1 MIVEDM
7 KDNMNLDWIDELIKL
22 LPEISPIRKN
32 MIEISGFP
40 RWETVNS
47 NLLAF
52 YFDNNEEHG
61 FNNLFI
67 DSLYDIIEE
76 KTNIQ
81 IFKRQIFET
90 DFSVE
95 REWITVNGKRID
107 ILLSENYNEDEFNS
121 NWAIII
127 ENKLNANLY
136 NDLLNYWDSVK
147 SKNKIGIVLTINP
160 LIDIKKNQ
168 NDKIYFINI
177 THKELSEKVTRN
189 LPKFYLNSDDRHL
202 LFLKEYLLN
211 INSLYQNEKDQ
222 MNMDKILQKF
232 HDKKE
237 EIINLNKMEIELM
250 NYVSKSLYSVM
261 SEFGFKPNT
270 EKTSVETK
278 HFYAD
283 NLFFEEND
291 NFSPFI
297 ESLSKL
303 RFWLKIGQLR
313 YEKTIS
319 GVFELF
325 GRENTIYGTKLIK
338 RLEELNLKTDYVK
351 FGSRGFDGSTYFH
364 LYYFE
369 IPIDNFEK
377 IGFKD
382 QLRNSFN
389 NQFFNHH
396 SNLFLT
402 TIKELDKIIKQ

>member
-189 LPKFYLNSDDRHL
+189 LPKFYLN
-202 LFLKEYLLN
+202 
-211 INSLYQNEKDQ
+211 
-222 MNMDKILQKF
+222 
-232 HDKKE
+232 
-237 EIINLNKMEIELM
+237 
-250 NYVSKSLYSVM
+250 
-261 SEFGFKPNT
+261 PT
-270 EKTSVETK
+270 
-278 HFYAD
+278 
-283 NLFFEEND
+283 
-291 NFSPFI
+291 
-297 ESLSKL
+297 
-303 RFWLKIGQLR
+303 
-313 YEKTIS
+313 
-319 GVFELF
+319 
-325 GRENTIYGTKLIK
+325 
-338 RLEELNLKTDYVK
+338 
-351 FGSRGFDGSTYFH
+351 
-364 LYYFE
+364 
-369 IPIDNFEK
+369 
-377 IGFKD
+377 
-382 QLRNSFN
+382 
-389 NQFFNHH
+389 
-396 SNLFLT
+396 
-402 TIKELDKIIKQ
+402 